1 MTRETSGLIGS
12 AQRALRV
19 LDIVGSAGD
28 GITAKA
34 VARRTGYNLSTT
46 YHLLNTLVHEGYLI
60 RLGHGRGFGL
70 GYKVGNLYRRLCAE
84 LDVGQEIQDELHRL
98 HLRAEAPAYYT
109 VFRETDIVVAAVAD
123 SPEFPRATPLDFG
136 FHEAAHATAFGK
148 VLLASMPRRQRRDYL
163 AGAGMPRLTE
173 RTTVRV
179 ADLDTELDHVGR
191 AGLALEIEEFQPEL
205 ACLSAPVRDPN
216 NRTTGAVAFSVPAA
230 TFHTRRHHLEQAART
245 GAARLAHLLATR
257 PSRPA
262 SPTLASREFNA
273 PDPRVHDSPRSVL
286 RAAVHDLS

>member
-1 MTRETSGLIGS
+1 VTEASRQTSGLIGS

-34 VARRTGYNLSTT
+34 VARRAGYNLSTT

-84 LDVGQEIQDELHRL
+84 LDVGQEIQDELHHL
-98 HLRAEAPAYYT
+98 HLRAEAAAYYT

-123 SPEFPRATPLDFG
+123 SRDFPRATPLDFG

-163 AGAGMPRLTE
+163 AGAGMPKLTE
-173 RTTVRV
+173 RTTTRA
-179 ADLDTELDHVGR
+179 ADLDTELGHVHR
-191 AGLALEIEEFQPEL
+191 AGMALEIEEFQPEL
-205 ACLSAPVRDPN
+205 ACLSAPVLDTR
-216 NRTTGAVAFSVPAA
+216 NRVMGAVAFSVPAA
-230 TFHTRRHHLEQAART
+230 TFPTRRWHLERAART
-245 GAARLAHLLATR
+245 GAARFSRLLSTR
-257 PSRPA
+257 PS
-262 SPTLASREFNA
+262 L
-273 PDPRVHDSPRSVL
+273 
-286 RAAVHDLS
+286 LST

>member
-1 MTRETSGLIGS
+1 MSVTEQTSGLIGS

-19 LDIVGSAGD
+19 LDIVGSEGD

-34 VARRTGYNLSTT
+34 VARRAGYNLSTT

-84 LDVGQEIQDELHRL
+84 LDVGQALQDELHHL
-98 HLRAEAPAYYT
+98 HLRAEAAAYYT

-148 VLLASMPRRQRRDYL
+148 VLLASMPRRQRKEYL
-163 AGAGMPRLTE
+163 SGAGMPRLTE
-173 RTTVRV
+173 RTVVR
-179 ADLDTELDHVGR
+179 ATDLDAELDHVER
-191 AGLALEIEEFQPEL
+191 AGMALEVEEFQPEL
-205 ACLSAPVRDPN
+205 ACLSAPVLDAK
-216 NRTTGAVAFSVPAA
+216 NRVTGAVAFSVPAA
-230 TFHTRRHHLEQAART
+230 TFAARRWHLERAARA
-245 GAARLAHLLATR
+245 GAARFAHLLATR
-257 PSRPA
+257 PA
-262 SPTLASREFNA
+262 LVTGA
-273 PDPRVHDSPRSVL
+273 
-286 RAAVHDLS
+286 

>member
-1 MTRETSGLIGS
+1 MTEQTASRETSGLIGS

-34 VARRTGYNLSTT
+34 VARRAGYNLSTT

-70 GYKVGNLYRRLCAE
+70 GYKVGSLYQRLCAE
-84 LDVGQEIQDELHRL
+84 LDVGQELQDELHHL
-98 HLRAEAPAYYT
+98 HRRAEAAAYYT

-148 VLLASMPRRQRRDYL
+148 VLLASMPRRARREYL
-163 AGAGMPRLTE
+163 SGAGMPKLTE
-173 RTTVRV
+173 RTHVRA
-179 ADLDTELDHVGR
+179 ADLDTELDHVER
-191 AGLALEIEEFQPEL
+191 AGMALEIEEFQPEL
-205 ACLSAPVRDPN
+205 ACLSAPVLDTQ
-216 NRTTGAVAFSVPAA
+216 NRVMGAVAFSVPAE
-230 TFHTRRHHLEQAART
+230 TFQVRRWHLERAARA
-245 GAARLAHLLATR
+245 GAARFAHLLATG
-257 PSRPA
+257 PSLI
-262 SPTLASREFNA
+262 SGG
-273 PDPRVHDSPRSVL
+273 
-286 RAAVHDLS
+286 

>member
-1 MTRETSGLIGS
+1 MTDPRESNGLIGS

-19 LDIVGSAGD
+19 LDIVGSTGD

-34 VARRTGYNLSTT
+34 VARKAGYNLSTT

-84 LDVGQEIQDELHRL
+84 MDVGQELQDELHHL
-98 HLRAEAPAYYT
+98 HRRAEAAAYYT

-123 SPEFPRATPLDFG
+123 SPRFPRATPLDFG

-148 VLLASMPRRQRRDYL
+148 VLLASLPKRRRREYL
-163 AGAGMPRLTE
+163 AGAGMPRLTA
-173 RTTVRV
+173 RTTVRSS
-179 ADLDTELDHVGR
+179 DLDTELEHVER

-205 ACLSAPVRDPN
+205 ACLSAPVLDGQ
-216 NRTTGAVAFSVPAA
+216 NRVTGAVAFSVPASEFGA
-230 TFHTRRHHLEQAART
+230 RRWHLEQAARA
-245 GAARLAHLLATR
+245 GAARFAHLLATR
-257 PSRPA
+257 PSLV
-262 SPTLASREFNA
+262 SGI
-273 PDPRVHDSPRSVL
+273 
-286 RAAVHDLS
+286 